1 MTQLTKVYQPV
12 SSHPKGIITLLPL
25 MIKDLINAREL
36 IWRLFLRD
44 IKAKY
49 KQSLLGWLW
58 IILLPFIALGTFLLL
73 NRSGAVSL
81 DNISVPYAIYGLLS
95 ISLWQIFSA
104 GWSAAT
110 ASIISAGRFITKINF
125 AKEALVVSSLGQILL
140 EFFIRIILLIV
151 LFILYGQFP
160 SIWII
165 LLPLLITPLILLTL
179 GLGFISSLLNAV
191 ARDIQTFINVFL
203 SFFLFF
209 TPIMYTLP
217 SDSLLYQ
224 LNQFNPIFFLISVPR
239 DIAITG
245 NFSQLPAYLFSSAIS
260 LVVFLFG
267 WIVFYKSQSKI
278 AEAI

>member
-1 MTQLTKVYQPV
+1 MTQLIKVYQPI
-12 SSHPKGIITLLPL
+12 SARQKNLIALLPL
-25 MIKDLINAREL
+25 MIRDLINAREL

-49 KQSLLGWLW
+49 KQSLLGWIW
-58 IILLPFIALGTFLLL
+58 IILLPIMAVGTFLLL
-73 NRSGAVSL
+73 NRSGAISL
-81 DNISVPYAIYGLLS
+81 DNIPAPYAIYGLLG

-165 LLPLLITPLILLTL
+165 LLPLLIIPLILLTL

-217 SDSLLYQ
+217 ETSLLFK
-224 LNQFNPIFFLISVPR
+224 LNQFNPVFFLITVPR
-239 DIAITG
+239 DLIVSGQTSHL
-245 NFSQLPAYLFSSAIS
+245 SQFLLSSALALII
-260 LVVFLFG
+260 FLLG
-267 WIVFYKSQSKI
+267 WMIFYKAQSKI